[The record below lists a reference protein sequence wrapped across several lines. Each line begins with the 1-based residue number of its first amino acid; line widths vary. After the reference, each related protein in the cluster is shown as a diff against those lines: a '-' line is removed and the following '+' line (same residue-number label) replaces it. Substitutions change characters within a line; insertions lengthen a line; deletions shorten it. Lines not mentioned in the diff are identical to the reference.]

1 MTAANA
7 AWDKLPPKL
16 INSRSAPSFPL
27 FSRTNPLTLCL
38 HQPGL
43 LHFFSINWFCQVTNL
58 APTCEYGFVK
68 LSEQAAII
76 GTTTWGTTLGILL
89 AQNNVPVTMLART
102 ETEAQTLSTERRNT
116 RFLPDAQFPDCF
128 SVTSQPDSA
137 LAQSDLVVLAV
148 PSDRLRENVR
158 QIKPYL
164 KSGAIIL
171 SATKGLELPT
181 ARRMSQV
188 LEDELPASL
197 KAEICVLSGPNLAK
211 EIVSRKP
218 ASTVIAG
225 ANSEAAQKAQSML
238 MSTNFR
244 VYTSSDV
251 LGVELS
257 GALKNIVALGAGIG
271 DGMDA
276 GENAKAAFITRGLAE
291 MTRLGIAAGA
301 DPLTFAGLAGLGD
314 VVATCSSR
322 LSRNRYV
329 GEQLAKG
336 RSWDEIKDSMDN
348 VAEGVNATQAA
359 LVLAKELGVEMPI
372 AEMASRVLFD
382 GLSPQKAMA
391 ELMSRP
397 ARSEW

>member
-1 MTAANA
+1 
-7 AWDKLPPKL
+7 
-16 INSRSAPSFPL
+16 
-27 FSRTNPLTLCL
+27 
-38 HQPGL
+38 
-43 LHFFSINWFCQVTNL
+43 
-58 APTCEYGFVK
+58 
-68 LSEQAAII
+68 LSDQATII
-76 GTTTWGTTLGILL
+76 GATTWGTTLGILL
-89 AQNNVPVTMLART
+89 AQNEVPVNLLART
-102 ETEAQTLSTERRNT
+102 EAEAQTLSSQGRNA
-116 RFLPDAQFPDCF
+116 RFLPDFLFPEGL
-128 SVTSQPDSA
+128 SVTSEPESA
-137 LAQSDLVVLAV
+137 LQQSDLVIIAV
-148 PSDRLRENVR
+148 PSDRLRENVQR
-158 QIKPYL
+158 IKAHLQP
-164 KSGAIIL
+164 GTIVL

-188 LEDELPASL
+188 LEDELPAEL
-197 KAEICVLSGPNLAK
+197 HPGICVLSGPNLAK
-211 EIVSRKP
+211 EIVEGKL

-225 ANSEAAQKAQSML
+225 RNPEATQKAQNML
-238 MSTNFR
+238 MSANFR
-244 VYTSSDV
+244 VYTSADV
-251 LGVELS
+251 LGVELA

-336 RSWDEIKDSMDN
+336 HSWAEISESMDN
-348 VAEGVNATQAA
+348 VAEGVNATLAA

-382 GLSPQKAMA
+382 GLSPQKAMV

>member
-1 MTAANA
+1 
-7 AWDKLPPKL
+7 
-16 INSRSAPSFPL
+16 
-27 FSRTNPLTLCL
+27 
-38 HQPGL
+38 
-43 LHFFSINWFCQVTNL
+43 
-58 APTCEYGFVK
+58 
-68 LSEQAAII
+68 
-76 GTTTWGTTLGILL
+76 
-89 AQNNVPVTMLART
+89 MLART
-102 ETEAQTLSTERRNT
+102 ETEAQTLSSQRRNA
-116 RFLPDAQFPDCF
+116 RFLPDASFPDGLH
-128 SVTSQPDSA
+128 VTSQPAEA
-137 LAQSDLVVLAV
+137 LTQSDLVVLAV
-148 PSDRLRENVR
+148 PSDRLRENVQ
-158 QIKPYL
+158 QIQPHL
-164 KSGAIIL
+164 KAGAIVL
-171 SATKGLELPT
+171 SATKGLELPS

-188 LEDELPASL
+188 LKDELPTNLHSG
-197 KAEICVLSGPNLAK
+197 ICVLSGPNLAK
-211 EIVSRKP
+211 EIVAGKP
-218 ASTVIAG
+218 ASTVIASQ
-225 ANSEAAQKAQSML
+225 NPEAAQTAQNML

-244 VYTSSDV
+244 VYTSFDV

-291 MTRLGIAAGA
+291 ITRLGIAAGA

-329 GEQLAKG
+329 GEELAKG
-336 RSWDEIKDSMDN
+336 RSWVEIRDSMDN

-359 LVLAKELGVEMPI
+359 LVLAQELGVEMPI

-382 GLSPQKAMA
+382 GLSPQKAMT

>member
-1 MTAANA
+1 MS
-7 AWDKLPPKL
+7 D
-16 INSRSAPSFPL
+16 
-27 FSRTNPLTLCL
+27 
-38 HQPGL
+38 
-43 LHFFSINWFCQVTNL
+43 
-58 APTCEYGFVK
+58 
-68 LSEQAAII
+68 QATII
-76 GTTTWGTTLGILL
+76 GVTTWGTTLGILL
-89 AQNNVPVTMLART
+89 AQNEVPVNLLART
-102 ETEAQTLSTERRNT
+102 EAEAQTLSSQGRNT
-116 RFLPDAQFPDCF
+116 RFLPDSLFPEGL
-128 SVTSQPDSA
+128 SVTSEPESA
-137 LAQSDLVVLAV
+137 LQQSDLVIIAV
-148 PSDRLRENVR
+148 PSDRLRENVQR
-158 QIKPYL
+158 IKAHLQP
-164 KSGAIIL
+164 GMTVL

-188 LEDELPASL
+188 LEDELPAEL
-197 KAEICVLSGPNLAK
+197 HPGICVLSGPNLAK
-211 EIVSRKP
+211 EIVEGKL

-225 ANSEAAQKAQSML
+225 RNPEATQKAQNML
-238 MSTNFR
+238 MSANFR
-244 VYTSSDV
+244 VYTSADV
-251 LGVELS
+251 LGVELA

-336 RSWDEIKDSMDN
+336 HSWAEIRESMDN
-348 VAEGVNATQAA
+348 VAEGVNATLAA

>member
-1 MTAANA
+1 MS
-7 AWDKLPPKL
+7 D
-16 INSRSAPSFPL
+16 
-27 FSRTNPLTLCL
+27 
-38 HQPGL
+38 
-43 LHFFSINWFCQVTNL
+43 
-58 APTCEYGFVK
+58 
-68 LSEQAAII
+68 QATII
-76 GTTTWGTTLGILL
+76 GATTWGTTLGILL
-89 AQNNVPVTMLART
+89 AQNEVPVNLLART
-102 ETEAQTLSTERRNT
+102 EAEAQTLSSQGRNT
-116 RFLPDAQFPDCF
+116 RFLPDSLFPEGL
-128 SVTSQPDSA
+128 SVTSEPESA
-137 LAQSDLVVLAV
+137 LQQSDLVIIAV
-148 PSDRLRENVR
+148 PSDRLRENVQR
-158 QIKPYL
+158 IKAHLHP
-164 KSGAIIL
+164 GMTVL

-188 LEDELPASL
+188 LEDELPAEL
-197 KAEICVLSGPNLAK
+197 HPGICVLSGPNLAK
-211 EIVSRKP
+211 EIVEGKL

-225 ANSEAAQKAQSML
+225 RNPEATQKAQNML
-238 MSTNFR
+238 MSANFR
-244 VYTSSDV
+244 VYTSADV
-251 LGVELS
+251 LGVELA

-336 RSWDEIKDSMDN
+336 HSWAEISESMDN
-348 VAEGVNATQAA
+348 VAEGVNATLAA

>member
-1 MTAANA
+1 MS
-7 AWDKLPPKL
+7 D
-16 INSRSAPSFPL
+16 
-27 FSRTNPLTLCL
+27 
-38 HQPGL
+38 
-43 LHFFSINWFCQVTNL
+43 
-58 APTCEYGFVK
+58 
-68 LSEQAAII
+68 QAAII
-76 GTTTWGTTLGILL
+76 GATTWGTALGILL
-89 AQNNVPVTMLART
+89 SQNDVPVTLLART
-102 ETEAQTLSTERRNT
+102 EAEAQTLSSQRRNA
-116 RFLPDAQFPDCF
+116 RFLPDSPFPDLLT
-128 SVTSQPDSA
+128 VTSESESA
-137 LAQSDLVVLAV
+137 LEKANLVVIAV
-148 PSDRLRENVR
+148 PSDRLRENVQR
-158 QIKPYL
+158 IKSHLQPGVIL
-164 KSGAIIL
+164 L

-188 LEDELPASL
+188 LEDELPAGLHSG
-197 KAEICVLSGPNLAK
+197 ICVLSGPNLAK
-211 EIVSRKP
+211 EIMDGKA

-225 ANSEAAQKAQSML
+225 RNPEAAQQAQNAL
-238 MSTNFR
+238 MSASFR
-244 VYTSSDV
+244 VYTSPDV
-251 LGVELS
+251 LGVELA

-314 VVATCSSR
+314 VVATCSSP

-336 RSWDEIKDSMDN
+336 RTWPEIRESMDN
-348 VAEGVNATQAA
+348 VAEGVTATQAA
-359 LVLAKELGVEMPI
+359 LVLAQELGVEMPI

>member
-1 MTAANA
+1 M
-7 AWDKLPPKL
+7 
-16 INSRSAPSFPL
+16 
-27 FSRTNPLTLCL
+27 
-38 HQPGL
+38 
-43 LHFFSINWFCQVTNL
+43 
-58 APTCEYGFVK
+58 
-68 LSEQAAII
+68 
-76 GTTTWGTTLGILL
+76 GILL
-89 AQNNVPVTMLART
+89 AQNEVPVNLLART
-102 ETEAQTLSTERRNT
+102 EAEAQTLSSQGRNT
-116 RFLPDAQFPDCF
+116 RFLPDSLFPEGL
-128 SVTSQPDSA
+128 SVTSEPESA
-137 LAQSDLVVLAV
+137 LQQSDLVIIAV
-148 PSDRLRENVR
+148 PSDRLRENVQR
-158 QIKPYL
+158 IKAHLQP
-164 KSGAIIL
+164 GMTVL

-188 LEDELPASL
+188 LEDELPAEL
-197 KAEICVLSGPNLAK
+197 HPGICVLSGPNLAK
-211 EIVSRKP
+211 EIVEGKL

-225 ANSEAAQKAQSML
+225 RNPEATQKAQNML
-238 MSTNFR
+238 MSANFR
-244 VYTSSDV
+244 VYTSADV
-251 LGVELS
+251 LGVELA

-336 RSWDEIKDSMDN
+336 HSWAEIRESMDN
-348 VAEGVNATQAA
+348 VAEGVNATLAA

>member
-1 MTAANA
+1 MS
-7 AWDKLPPKL
+7 D
-16 INSRSAPSFPL
+16 
-27 FSRTNPLTLCL
+27 
-38 HQPGL
+38 
-43 LHFFSINWFCQVTNL
+43 
-58 APTCEYGFVK
+58 
-68 LSEQAAII
+68 QATII
-76 GTTTWGTTLGILL
+76 GATTWGTTLGILL
-89 AQNNVPVTMLART
+89 AQNEVPVNLLART
-102 ETEAQTLSTERRNT
+102 EAEAQTLSSQGRNA
-116 RFLPDAQFPDCF
+116 RFLPDFLFPEGL
-128 SVTSQPDSA
+128 SVTSEPESA
-137 LAQSDLVVLAV
+137 LQQSDLVIIAV
-148 PSDRLRENVR
+148 PSDRLRENVQR
-158 QIKPYL
+158 IKAHLHP
-164 KSGAIIL
+164 GMTVL

-188 LEDELPASL
+188 LEDELPAEL
-197 KAEICVLSGPNLAK
+197 HPGICVLSGPNLAK
-211 EIVSRKP
+211 EIVEGKL

-225 ANSEAAQKAQSML
+225 RNPEATQKAQNML
-238 MSTNFR
+238 MLANFR
-244 VYTSSDV
+244 VYTSADV
-251 LGVELS
+251 LGVELA

-336 RSWDEIKDSMDN
+336 HSWAEIRESMDN
-348 VAEGVNATQAA
+348 VAEGVNATLAA

>member
-1 MTAANA
+1 MSH
-7 AWDKLPPKL
+7 K
-16 INSRSAPSFPL
+16 
-27 FSRTNPLTLCL
+27 
-38 HQPGL
+38 
-43 LHFFSINWFCQVTNL
+43 
-58 APTCEYGFVK
+58 
-68 LSEQAAII
+68 AAII
-76 GTTTWGTTLGILL
+76 GATTWGTTLGILL
-89 AQNNVPVTMLART
+89 AQNGVPVSMLVRDD
-102 ETEAQTLSTERRNT
+102 TEAQTLSSQRRNA
-116 RFLPDAQFPDCF
+116 RFLPDAPFPDRIT
-128 SVTSQPDSA
+128 VTGLPESA
-137 LAQSDLVVLAV
+137 LEQCDLVVIAV
-148 PSDRLRENVR
+148 PSHRLRENVQR
-158 QIKPYL
+158 IKPHL
-164 KSGAIIL
+164 QAGAIVL
-171 SATKGLELPT
+171 SATKGLELPS

-188 LEDELPASL
+188 LEDELPPDLHSG
-197 KAEICVLSGPNLAK
+197 ICVLSGPNLAK
-211 EIVSRKP
+211 EIVEGKP

-225 ANSEAAQKAQSML
+225 RNPDSAQIAQNAL
-238 MSTNFR
+238 MSASFR
-244 VYTSSDV
+244 VYTSPDV
-251 LGVELS
+251 LGVELA

-322 LSRNRYV
+322 LSRNRFV
-329 GEQLAKG
+329 GEELAKG
-336 RSWDEIKDSMDN
+336 RSWPEIRDSMDN

-391 ELMSRP
+391 ELMARP